1 MQSNHVR
8 RDEVFQSRQE
18 IDPLEDEVPSKLR
31 SWVTDYRET
40 RKIYIPGTDV
50 DVGYALW
57 WAMLFSLK
65 RLLWRYALYWLG
77 WPRGSLET
85 YFTSACIVSM
95 YHSVTLL
102 FGLYAILRSQ
112 KYVPSGKLQ
121 PSPSWY
127 KDATHSLMSFC
138 TGYMIYDSFL
148 GYVVETWQ
156 PGKGPVLTADDKL
169 YLGHHILTTLYM
181 TSARYMKAGHMSAM
195 SLMFNGEFSAPIMN
209 LTFILEKMLQS
220 ECCGNFG
227 WLPSLY
233 VHIEQLFSIV
243 YLLCRVAVS
252 PFVIGHVTFDLLF
265 TKNGRKNVPLWLS
278 LLWMPLCWGV
288 QFGSIGWIM
297 TCIDTIKTGPFG
309 KGLFG
314 TSLNEL

>member
-1 MQSNHVR
+1 
-8 RDEVFQSRQE
+8 
-18 IDPLEDEVPSKLR
+18 
-31 SWVTDYRET
+31 
-40 RKIYIPGTDV
+40 
-50 DVGYALW
+50 
-57 WAMLFSLK
+57 
-65 RLLWRYALYWLG
+65 
-77 WPRGSLET
+77 
-85 YFTSACIVSM
+85 
-95 YHSVTLL
+95 
-102 FGLYAILRSQ
+102 
-112 KYVPSGKLQ
+112 
-121 PSPSWY
+121 
-127 KDATHSLMSFC
+127 
-138 TGYMIYDSFL
+138 
-148 GYVVETWQ
+148 
-156 PGKGPVLTADDKL
+156 
-169 YLGHHILTTLYM
+169 
-181 TSARYMKAGHMSAM
+181 MSAM

-309 KGLFG
+309 EGLFG